1 MINIKKRSILL
12 IILNLILTVTILF
25 SEYIY
30 SSYYSIF
37 SWYENSGIQFLAIL
51 TISTPIF
58 LILSIIFYFLGKK
71 NIVAGLN
78 KKLPIISLLVFL
90 GPIFLDSS
98 LSDLL
103 ITIGS
108 LLGLLLCLSSTIIL
122 LKSLKD
128 SIN

>member
-12 IILNLILTVTILF
+12 MILNLILTITILF

-51 TISTPIF
+51 IISTPIF

-71 NIVAGLN
+71 NIVLGLN
-78 KKLPIISLLVFL
+78 KKLPIISLLAFL
-90 GPIFLDSS
+90 GPILLDSN
-98 LSDLL
+98 LSDVL
-103 ITIGS
+103 IMIVS
-108 LLGLLLCLSSTIIL
+108 LLGFLLCLFSTIIL
-122 LKSLKD
+122 LNTK
-128 SIN
+128 